1 MKRFALASAT
11 LMLLATTACS
21 DDGGDASPIAS
32 PTSAAVATGPASISL
47 ASSSIGDVV
56 VGQGG
61 MSVYLFVPDGAKTPT
76 CVDACLDRWPIV
88 AEVAEVGDGLDA
100 SLLGHVTHPN
110 GTEQATYN
118 GWPLYYFGGDTA
130 AGDTNGQGVGDVWF
144 TLDAAGAANS

>member
-1 MKRFALASAT
+1 
-11 LMLLATTACS
+11 
-21 DDGGDASPIAS
+21 
-32 PTSAAVATGPASISL
+32 
-47 ASSSIGDVV
+47 
-56 VGQGG
+56 

-88 AEVAEVGDGLDA
+88 AEVAEVGAGLDA